1 MMERDDYLAKAKQ
14 SLRGAESELAQARF
28 DNTANRAYYACFQA
42 AVAALITAG
51 MPVQTEAGGL
61 ISHQAVHS
69 GFSGLLIHR
78 RKLYPSH
85 LRSVL
90 QDLLRDRI
98 LADYRPA
105 PISSTRVARVLRQC
119 QVFVSEIESRLREM
133 PGESR

>member
-1 MMERDDYLAKAKQ
+1 MAERDDFLAKARQ
-14 SLRGAESELAQARF
+14 SLRGAESESAQGRF

-42 AVAALITAG
+42 AVAALMAAG
-51 MPVQTEAGGL
+51 VPTKTDAGGV

-69 GFSGLLIHR
+69 GFSGLLIQR
-78 RKLYPSH
+78 RKLYPPH

-105 PISSTRVARVLRQC
+105 PISSARAGRVVHQC
-119 QVFVSEIESRLREM
+119 QTFVSEVASRLQATTS
-133 PGESR
+133 ESS